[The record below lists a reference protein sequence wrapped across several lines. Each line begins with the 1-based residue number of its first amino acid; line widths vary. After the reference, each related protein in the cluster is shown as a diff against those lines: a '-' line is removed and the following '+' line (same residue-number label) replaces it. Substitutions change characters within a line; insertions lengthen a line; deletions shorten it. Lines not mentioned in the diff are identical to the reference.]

1 MIRKYPIELEKR
13 ILKEYRPG
21 INGYKRL
28 AKKYGLTKGL
38 VRDWVMKKKLK
49 DDQKIHLDPEE
60 KEELKRLK
68 KEVKYLRDANMFWKN
83 YVEIIQKD
91 IIDSKKKVSELKQ
104 SKKQKKKEPEL

>member
-28 AKKYGLTKGL
+28 AKKYGLTRGL

-49 DDQKIHLDPEE
+49 DDQEIHLDPEE